1 MPEWFSRLWYETN
14 RCWVMAAFSLGFSL
28 RFQGGRNVPRQ
39 GPALLIANH
48 QSFLDPLAI
57 GLATPRQLCYL
68 ARKTLFTN
76 PQFGGY
82 LRSVGCVA
90 VDQEGFAREGLK
102 TTLDLLKEGRAV
114 LVFPEGERTP
124 TGEMLPFKPG
134 VHLLMKRSAVPVVPV
149 GIAGAFEAYP
159 RTNLLPR
166 LSPLFMPATN
176 ATVAVSVGPALN
188 PHRYVDWHRKQVLDE
203 LFEKIREQKLRA
215 ERMRR
220 KPRPCLTG

>member
-1 MPEWFSRLWYETN
+1 MPDWLSRLWYETN
-14 RCWVMAAFSLGFSL
+14 RCWVMAAFSLGFSV
-28 RFQGGRNVPRQ
+28 RFRGGGNVPRQ

-57 GLATPRQLCYL
+57 GLATPRQLCFL
-68 ARKTLFTN
+68 ARKTLFNN

-90 VDQEGFAREGLK
+90 VDQEGFAREGLQ
-102 TTLDLLKEGRAV
+102 TTLDLLKEGKAV
-114 LVFPEGERTP
+114 LVFPEGERTA
-124 TGEMLPFKPG
+124 TGQMLSFKPG

-159 RTNLLPR
+159 RMRRLPR

-188 PHRYVDWHRKQVLDE
+188 PHRYIDWPRKKVLED
-203 LFEKIREQKLRA
+203 LFEKIHEQKLRA

-220 KPRPCLTG
+220 KPRRCLTG